1 MKIKTHKKQVLVAIT
16 AAIGMTLAASSNAAC
31 VPSAPKF
38 NNSVA
43 ELKAA
48 IRDQNPDAVLEL
60 IGDGGLVATEAFNP
74 QEQVLGATGFSFE
87 RPKIEIAFAQ
97 KVKAYCHFFSCE
109 GQPALLSGI
118 VDGQTLRDEI
128 SGYGGQYHG
137 LVRIE
142 PTSGKAKS
150 IDLMF
155 ELSKSCKWGLTF
167 VVYNFYDAPL

>member
-1 MKIKTHKKQVLVAIT
+1 MKIKALKKEILAALT
-16 AAIGMTLAASSNAAC
+16 AAIGMALSVSSNAAC

-38 NNSVA
+38 MNSVA
-43 ELKAA
+43 GLKAA
-48 IRDQNPDAVLEL
+48 IRDQNPDAVLKL
-60 IGDGGLVATEAFNP
+60 IGEDGLAATEAFNP
-74 QEQVLGATGFSFE
+74 KEQVLGATGFSLE
-87 RPKIEIAFAQ
+87 RPKIEIAFAL

-118 VDGQTLRDEI
+118 VDGQTLRNEI
-128 SGYGGQYHG
+128 TGHGGQYHG

-167 VVYNFYDAPL
+167 VVYNFYDAPS